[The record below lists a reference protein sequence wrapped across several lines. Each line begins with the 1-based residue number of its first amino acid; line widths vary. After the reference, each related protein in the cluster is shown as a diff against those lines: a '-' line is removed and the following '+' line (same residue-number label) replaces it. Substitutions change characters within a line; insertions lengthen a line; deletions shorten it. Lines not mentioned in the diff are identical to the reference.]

1 MPRKI
6 LVAVAWP
13 YVNGEPHL
21 GHIAGMN
28 VPADIFARY
37 HRIVGN
43 EVAMV
48 SGSDMHGTPTA
59 LKAADEAIACAG
71 LEDGSGFVKPER
83 FGVIFGSGIGGITT
97 LEKQHDILREKGPRF
112 VSPFFIPMFIPDIAA
127 GLISMGENGTIE
139 GSPHV
144 PSENSQVTI

>member
-43 EVAMV
+43 EVVMV

-59 LKAADEAIACAG
+59 LKAADEG
-71 LEDGSGFVKPER
+71 
-83 FGVIFGSGIGGITT
+83 
-97 LEKQHDILREKGPRF
+97 
-112 VSPFFIPMFIPDIAA
+112 VSPEVVAERYHEIWRTSLATMDFSFDLYTHTHTEAPWYKIPAMHGREFQ
-127 GLISMGENGTIE
+127 N
-139 GSPHV
+139 SPPCFEV
-144 PSENSQVTI
+144 YQNSPP